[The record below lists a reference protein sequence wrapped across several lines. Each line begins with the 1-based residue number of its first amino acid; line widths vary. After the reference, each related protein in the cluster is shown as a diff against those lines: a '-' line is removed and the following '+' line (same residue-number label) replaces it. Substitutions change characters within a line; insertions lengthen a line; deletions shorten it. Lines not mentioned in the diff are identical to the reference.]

1 MSSCQVTK
9 LHVQR
14 KNPTNKQMKQEV
26 AGKLLGQLYGAKE
39 TRCLAVLSKPL
50 MISQKF
56 TEPTP

>member
-1 MSSCQVTK
+1 
-9 LHVQR
+9 
-14 KNPTNKQMKQEV
+14 MKQEV

-50 MISQKF
+50 MISQTF